1 MQVGHAE
8 KYSCVLPVQPIEL
21 VLRLTYHM
29 QQLKRMLMSETIFTF
44 PVRVYYEDTD
54 AGGIVYYANYLKFFE
69 RARTEWLR
77 ALGIE
82 QDLLLSK
89 NVAFVVTQVL
99 MNNKKPAKFNELLTV
114 FSQISTL
121 KQASMIFDQKICN
134 SAGDEVCS
142 AQIKVACIAL
152 QESKARAIPADV
164 AEVLIRGR

>member
-1 MQVGHAE
+1 MLQ
-8 KYSCVLPVQPIEL
+8 
-21 VLRLTYHM
+21 LTYHM
-29 QQLKRMLMSETIFTF
+29 RQLKRIFMSDIIFKF

-99 MNNKKPAKFNELLTV
+99 MDNKKPAKFNDLLTV
-114 FSQISTL
+114 SSRISTL
-121 KQASMIFDQKICN
+121 KKASIVFEQNIHN
-134 SAGDEVCS
+134 VAGELICS
-142 AQIKVACIAL
+142 AQIKVACIGL
-152 QESKARAIPADV
+152 QEMKARAIPVDV
-164 AEVLIRGR
+164 AEGLLRGR

>member
-1 MQVGHAE
+1 MRAYLSYAAI
-8 KYSCVLPVQPIEL
+8 KANI
-21 VLRLTYHM
+21 
-29 QQLKRMLMSETIFTF
+29 MSETFFTF

-89 NVAFVVTQVL
+89 NIAFVVTQVL
-99 MNNKKPAKFNELLTV
+99 MDNKKPAKFNDLLTV
-114 FSQISTL
+114 SSRISTL
-121 KQASMIFDQKICN
+121 KQASMVFEQIIHNKQ
-134 SAGDEVCS
+134 GDLICS

-152 QESKARAIPADV
+152 QEMKARAIPV
-164 AEVLIRGR
+164 EVTEVIKRDR